1 MEKFLPIKI
10 VIGLVTISL
19 FGCGGGGDSGSS
31 PSSASSSPNRTP
43 SVSLSTPPGTP
54 CLTSTN
60 STDVFGSTKYTTFS
74 TINASTWGCQI
85 VNKSDGQPVFDGNQS
100 LRFEVRPGDCNAN
113 SGWSDCANDR
123 SRWELMSSDNH
134 GASTQGKIITYQYYV
149 YVPYQPQILPPT
161 RADVRDRT
169 AQTLLSQLNWYSR
182 TDTNAATSHSIM
194 AGLYVNDS
202 GGFYVLTNKD
212 FGYTPNQKIL
222 IDSNP
227 YDKWIKMTYVVKSTT
242 AADGYIKI
250 YANDKLVVDETRATL
265 PNTDCTTVI
274 TVGFYNT
281 FLSVTSLAWQTQ
293 VAYFDGMSTTVT
305 SF

>member
-1 MEKFLPIKI
+1 MK
-10 VIGLVTISL
+10 L
-19 FGCGGGGDSGSS
+19 FKYCLSILALITLAACGGGGSDSSS
-31 PSSASSSPNRTP
+31 TSSSPTTRTP
-43 SVSLSTPPGTP
+43 SVSLSTPAGTP
-54 CLTSTN
+54 CLTSTK
-60 STDVFGSTKYTTFS
+60 STDVFGNTNYTVFQ
-74 TINASTWGCQI
+74 TINASTWGCLI

-100 LRFEVRPGDCNAN
+100 LRFEVRPGDCNSN
-113 SGWSDCANDR
+113 SGWDDCVNDR
-123 SRWELMSSDNH
+123 SRWELQSYDLK

-161 RADVRDRT
+161 RTDVRDKT
-169 AQTLLSQLNWYSR
+169 ASTLLSQLNWYSK
-182 TDTNAATSHSIM
+182 TDTDPATSHSIM
-194 AGLYVNDS
+194 AGLYVNES

-222 IDSNP
+222 IDTNP

-274 TVGFYNT
+274 RVGFYNT

-293 VAYFDGMSTTVT
+293 VAYYDGFSTTVT
-305 SF
+305 NF

>member
-1 MEKFLPIKI
+1 
-10 VIGLVTISL
+10 
-19 FGCGGGGDSGSS
+19 
-31 PSSASSSPNRTP
+31 
-43 SVSLSTPPGTP
+43 LSTPSGTP
-54 CLTSTN
+54 CLTSTK
-60 STDVFGSTKYTTFS
+60 STDVFGSTNYIVFQ
-74 TINASTWGCQI
+74 TINASTWGCLL

-100 LRFEVRPGDCNAN
+100 VRFEVRPGDCNAN
-113 SGWSDCANDR
+113 SGWDDCANDR
-123 SRWELMSSDNH
+123 SRWELQSDDLKW
-134 GASTQGKIITYQYYV
+134 ASTQGKIITYQYYV

-161 RADVRDRT
+161 RTDVRDRT
-169 AQTLLSQLNWYSR
+169 ASTLLSQLNWYSR
-182 TDTNAATSHSIM
+182 TSTDHSIM
-194 AGLYVNDS
+194 AGLYVNES

-222 IDSNP
+222 IDTNP

-274 TVGFYNT
+274 RVGFYNT

-293 VAYFDGMSTTVT
+293 VAYYDGFSTTVT
-305 SF
+305 NF

>member
-1 MEKFLPIKI
+1 VKSVVV
-10 VIGLVTISL
+10 VITALL
-19 FGCGGGGDSGSS
+19 LAACGGGGSD
-31 PSSASSSPNRTP
+31 SSSSSSSTTTRTP
-43 SVSLSTPPGTP
+43 SVSLSTPAGSP
-54 CLTSTN
+54 CLTSTK
-60 STDVFGSTKYTTFS
+60 STDVFGSTNYIVFQ
-74 TINASTWGCQI
+74 TINASTWGCLI

-100 LRFEVRPGDCNAN
+100 LRFEVRPGDCNSN
-113 SGWSDCANDR
+113 SGWDDCVNDR
-123 SRWELMSSDNH
+123 SRWELQSYDLK

-161 RADVRDRT
+161 RTDVRDKT
-169 AQTLLSQLNWYSR
+169 ASTLLSQLNWYSR
-182 TDTNAATSHSIM
+182 TSTDHSIM
-194 AGLYVNDS
+194 AGLYVNES

-222 IDSNP
+222 IDTNP

-265 PNTDCTTVI
+265 PDTDSTTVI
-274 TVGFYNT
+274 RVGFYNT

-293 VAYFDGMSTTVT
+293 VAYFDGISTTVQN
-305 SF
+305 F

>member
-1 MEKFLPIKI
+1 MKSVVV
-10 VIGLVTISL
+10 VITALLLAACG
-19 FGCGGGGDSGSS
+19 GGGGDS
-31 PSSASSSPNRTP
+31 SSSTSSTTTP
-43 SVSLSTPPGTP
+43 ASTVNLATPAGTP
-54 CLTSTN
+54 CLTSTK
-60 STDVFGSTKYTTFS
+60 STDVFGSTNYIVFQ
-74 TINASTWGCQI
+74 TINASTWGCLL

-100 LRFEVRPGDCNAN
+100 VRFEVRPGDCNAN

-123 SRWELMSSDNH
+123 SRWELQSDDH
-134 GASTQGKIITYQYYV
+134 KWASTQGKIITYQYYV

-161 RADVRDRT
+161 RTDVRDRT
-169 AQTLLSQLNWYSR
+169 ASTLLSQLNWYSR
-182 TDTNAATSHSIM
+182 TNKDTTTGHSIM
-194 AGLYVNDS
+194 AGLYVNES

-222 IDSNP
+222 IDTNP

-265 PNTDCTTVI
+265 PDTDCTTLI
-274 TVGFYNT
+274 RIGFYNT

-293 VAYFDGMSTTVT
+293 VAYYDGISTTVT
-305 SF
+305 NF

>member
-1 MEKFLPIKI
+1 MKSVVV
-10 VIGLVTISL
+10 VITALLLAACG
-19 FGCGGGGDSGSS
+19 GGGGDS
-31 PSSASSSPNRTP
+31 SSSTSSTTTP
-43 SVSLSTPPGTP
+43 ASTVNLATPAGTP
-54 CLTSTN
+54 CLTSTK
-60 STDVFGSTKYTTFS
+60 STDVFGSTNYIVFQ
-74 TINASTWGCQI
+74 TINASTWGCLL

-100 LRFEVRPGDCNAN
+100 VRFEVRPGDCNAN

-123 SRWELMSSDNH
+123 SRWELQSDDH
-134 GASTQGKIITYQYYV
+134 KWASTQGKIITYQYYV

-161 RADVRDRT
+161 RTDVRDRT
-169 AQTLLSQLNWYSR
+169 ASTLLSQLNWYSR
-182 TDTNAATSHSIM
+182 TNKDTTTGHSIM
-194 AGLYVNDS
+194 AGLYVNES

-222 IDSNP
+222 IDTNP

-265 PNTDCTTVI
+265 PDTDCTTLI
-274 TVGFYNT
+274 RIGFYNT

-293 VAYFDGMSTTVT
+293 VAYYDGLSTTVT
-305 SF
+305 NF

>member
-1 MEKFLPIKI
+1 MKSVVV
-10 VIGLVTISL
+10 VITALLLAACG
-19 FGCGGGGDSGSS
+19 GGGGDS
-31 PSSASSSPNRTP
+31 SSSTSSTTTP
-43 SVSLSTPPGTP
+43 ASTVNLATPAGTP
-54 CLTSTN
+54 CLTSTK
-60 STDVFGSTKYTTFS
+60 STDVFGSTNYIVFQ
-74 TINASTWGCQI
+74 TINASTWGCLL

-100 LRFEVRPGDCNAN
+100 VRFEVRPGDCNAN

-123 SRWELMSSDNH
+123 SRWELQSDDH
-134 GASTQGKIITYQYYV
+134 KWASTQGKIITNQYYV

-161 RADVRDRT
+161 RTDVRDRT
-169 AQTLLSQLNWYSR
+169 ASTLLSQLNWYSR
-182 TDTNAATSHSIM
+182 TNKDTTTGHSIM
-194 AGLYVNDS
+194 AGLYVNES

-222 IDSNP
+222 IDTNP

-265 PNTDCTTVI
+265 PDTDCTTLI
-274 TVGFYNT
+274 RIGFYNT

-293 VAYFDGMSTTVT
+293 VAYYDGISTTVT
-305 SF
+305 NF

>member
-1 MEKFLPIKI
+1 MRIFVQSATA
-10 VIGLVTISL
+10 VITALLLAACG
-19 FGCGGGGDSGSS
+19 GGGGDS
-31 PSSASSSPNRTP
+31 SSSTSSSTTRTP
-43 SVSLSTPPGTP
+43 SVSLATPPGTP
-54 CLTSTN
+54 CLTSTK
-60 STDVFGSTKYTTFS
+60 STDVFGSTNYTVFQ
-74 TINASTWGCQI
+74 TINASTWGCLL

-113 SGWSDCANDR
+113 SGWDDCINDR
-123 SRWELMSSDNH
+123 SRWELQSYDLK

-222 IDSNP
+222 IDTDP

-274 TVGFYNT
+274 RVGFYNS

-293 VAYFDGMSTTVT
+293 VAYYDGISTTVT
-305 SF
+305 NF

>member
-1 MEKFLPIKI
+1 MKLFKYCLSILALI
-10 VIGLVTISL
+10 TLVA
-19 FGCGGGGDSGSS
+19 CGGGGDS
-31 PSSASSSPNRTP
+31 SSSSSSSTPRTP
-43 SVSLSTPPGTP
+43 SVSLATPAGTP
-54 CLTSTN
+54 CLTSTK
-60 STDVFGSTKYTTFS
+60 STDVFGSTNYIVFA
-74 TINASTWGCQI
+74 TINASTWGCLL

-113 SGWSDCANDR
+113 SGWDDCANDR
-123 SRWELMSSDNH
+123 SRWELQSDDLKW
-134 GASTQGKIITYQYYV
+134 ASTQGKIITYQYYV

-161 RADVRDRT
+161 RTDVRDRT
-169 AQTLLSQLNWYSR
+169 ASTLLSQLNWYSR
-182 TDTNAATSHSIM
+182 TNKDTTTGHSIM
-194 AGLYVNDS
+194 AGLYVNES

-222 IDSNP
+222 IDTNP

-265 PNTDCTTVI
+265 PDTDCTTLI
-274 TVGFYNT
+274 RIGFYNT

-305 SF
+305 NF